1 MGGGAGRGAGGVSAR
16 AAAATAFLASA
27 GWGGADSAALAG
39 DASPRRYWRLSG
51 GPGGAGA
58 VLMDADPAQGQEVGR
73 FAAMTEWLRAQGF
86 SAPEILALDAG
97 AGLVLMEDLGDALFA
112 RVCARDAGLE
122 HALYAAAVDAL
133 AALQSLTPPHRVSG
147 WGCAHTPPPYDA
159 ATLAREARLAV
170 EWWAPSAG
178 APLGEGAAAEY
189 DALIA
194 QATQNAAQDRRA
206 LVLVDY
212 HAENLLWL
220 PSRAGV
226 ARVGLLDYQ
235 DARIGSP
242 AYDLVSLLGDARRDV
257 GAAAAMRAAY
267 AATQGADFDS
277 EGFARDAAALS
288 AQRCLKIL
296 GLFARLARRDGK
308 PGHLAHLPRVW
319 RVLAQDLRHPAL
331 APLAAWVA
339 RWLPA
344 PDAATL
350 ARVRSLAA

>member
-1 MGGGAGRGAGGVSAR
+1 MPMNAR
-16 AAAATAFLASA
+16 DEEAAAFLAAS
-27 GWGGADSAALAG
+27 GWGGARRTALAG
-39 DASPRRYWRLSG
+39 DASPRRYSRLTG
-51 GPGGAGA
+51 GHGGAGA
-58 VLMDADPAQGQEVGR
+58 VLMDADPTLGQDVSR
-73 FAAMTEWLRAQGF
+73 FAAMTGWLRGLGL
-86 SAPEILALDAG
+86 SAPDILGIDDAG
-97 AGLVLMEDLGDALFA
+97 GFLLLEDLGDALFA
-112 RVCARDAGLE
+112 RVCALSPSDE
-122 HALYAAAVDAL
+122 PVLYAAAIDVL
-133 AALQSLTPPHRVSG
+133 AAIHAAPVPATVMG
-147 WGCAHTPPPYDA
+147 WGCVHTPPPYDA
-159 ATLAREARLAV
+159 AIIAREARLAV
-170 EWWAPSAG
+170 EWWAPAAG
-178 APLGEGAAAEY
+178 TAPGADAAAEY

-194 QATQNAAQDRRA
+194 QVAHHAARDRSA

-212 HAENLLWL
+212 HAENLIWM
-220 PSRAGV
+220 PARKGA

-257 GAAAAMRAAY
+257 SPATAAAMRAGY
-267 AATQGADFDS
+267 AAARGAEFDA

-308 PGHLAHLPRVW
+308 AGHLAHLPRVW
-319 RVLAQDLRHPAL
+319 RVLKTDLAHPEL

-344 PDAATL
+344 PDSVAL

>member
-1 MGGGAGRGAGGVSAR
+1 MSGR
-16 AAAATAFLASA
+16 AAAARGFLAAA
-27 GWGGADSAALAG
+27 GWAAAESVALAG
-39 DASPRRYWRLSG
+39 DASPRRYFRLAG

-73 FAAMTEWLRAQGF
+73 FAAMTGWLRAQGF
-86 SAPEILALDAG
+86 SAPDIFALDAG
-97 AGLVLMEDLGDALFA
+97 AGFALLEDLGDALFA
-112 RVCARDAGLE
+112 RVCARDPGLE
-122 HALYAAAVDAL
+122 GALYAAAVDVL
-133 AALQSLTPPHRVSG
+133 VALQAPPPPQRARG

-178 APLGEGAAAEY
+178 APLPADAAAEY

-194 QATQNAAQDRRA
+194 AATAPAAWDRRA

-220 PSRAGV
+220 PARAGV

-235 DARIGSP
+235 DARIGAP
-242 AYDLVSLLGDARRDV
+242 AYDLASLLGDARRDV
-257 GAAAAMRAAY
+257 GAAAAARAAY
-267 AATQGADFDS
+267 VAAQGPGFDA
-277 EGFARDAAALS
+277 EAFARDAAALS
-288 AQRCLKIL
+288 AQRNLKIL

-319 RVLAQDLRHPAL
+319 RVLGEDLRHPAL
-331 APLAAWVA
+331 AGLAAWVA

-344 PDAATL
+344 PEAAAL
-350 ARVRSLAA
+350 ARVRGRAA

>member
-1 MGGGAGRGAGGVSAR
+1 MGGGAGRRPQRVSGR
-16 AAAATAFLASA
+16 AAAARAFLAAA
-27 GWGGADSAALAG
+27 GWGGAQVAAMAG

-58 VLMDADPAQGQEVGR
+58 VLMDADPAQGEEVR
-73 FAAMTEWLRAQGF
+73 PFAAMTGWLRAEGF
-86 SAPEILALDAG
+86 SAPDIFALDAE
-97 AGLVLMEDLGDALFA
+97 AGFALLEDLGDALFA
-112 RVCARDAGLE
+112 RVCARDPALE
-122 HALYAAAVDAL
+122 GALYAAAVEAL
-133 AALQSLTPPHRVSG
+133 AALHALAPPRQVSG
-147 WGCAHTPPPYDA
+147 WGCVHAPPPYDA
-159 ATLAREARLAV
+159 AMLARETRLAV
-170 EWWAPSAG
+170 DWWAPSAG
-178 APLGEGAAAEY
+178 ATLSADAKAEFAALAAA
-189 DALIA
+189 
-194 QATQNAAQDRRA
+194 ATADAAQDRRA
-206 LVLVDY
+206 LALVDF

-220 PSRAGV
+220 PGRAGV

-257 GAAAAMRAAY
+257 GVAAAMRAAY
-267 AATQGADFDS
+267 AATQGPGFDAES
-277 EGFARDAAALS
+277 FARDAAALS
-288 AQRCLKIL
+288 AQRCLKIM
-296 GLFARLARRDGK
+296 GVFARLARRDGK